1 MFIES
6 TDRLSYND
14 SNNDYGN
21 MIFMDS
27 YNTVSPTLENIITK
41 WNQRF
46 VGNTSL
52 LEQYDG
58 WIVNLIVEC

>member
-1 MFIES
+1 MFTES

-27 YNTVSPTLENIITK
+27 YNTVSPTLENIIIK

-58 WIVNLIVEC
+58 WTVNLIVEC